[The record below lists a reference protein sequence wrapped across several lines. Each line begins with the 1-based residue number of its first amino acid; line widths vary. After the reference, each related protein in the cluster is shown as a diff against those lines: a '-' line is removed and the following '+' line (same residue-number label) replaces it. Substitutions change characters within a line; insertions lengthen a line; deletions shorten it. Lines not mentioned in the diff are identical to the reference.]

1 MFQMKG
7 MQRVRKEKK
16 TSPLFK
22 RLVSQQGNGERKFP
36 QEVEEKADVG
46 TNSKVKD
53 DLQSKAEGA
62 GMFSVVGRAKL
73 KFIYNFIRDKITL
86 PSRSFKQI
94 TSPF

>member
-1 MFQMKG
+1 

-53 DLQSKAEGA
+53 DL
-62 GMFSVVGRAKL
+62 
-73 KFIYNFIRDKITL
+73 
-86 PSRSFKQI
+86 
-94 TSPF
+94 